1 MAVSTLAQ
9 AGPRPRRR
17 LLAIIVVLA
26 VALVVSLV
34 LVVSFG
40 GHSAT
45 RHVPVLTHGPA
56 GLNTS
61 TVIKPGP
68 DNPIQCRV
76 LSDCL

>member
-17 LLAIIVVLA
+17 LLGIIVVLA

-34 LVVSFG
+34 LVLSFG
-40 GHSAT
+40 GHTAT
-45 RHVPVLTHGPA
+45 RHVPVFTHGPA
-56 GLNTS
+56 GLTTS
-61 TVIKPGP
+61 PVNPGP

>member
-1 MAVSTLAQ
+1 MAVSTLPQ
-9 AGPRPRRR
+9 VGPRPLRRFFG
-17 LLAIIVVLA
+17 IIVVLA

-34 LVVSFG
+34 LVLSFG
-40 GHSAT
+40 GHTAT

-56 GLNTS
+56 SPNTS
-61 TVIKPGP
+61 TVNPGP